1 MVQVI
6 TADIGVDEF
15 SKDLIRGLLIF
26 LLLLQNFVEGCK
38 TYRKSLAE
46 KPKSLST
53 PTKKKKQ
60 LRSLKQR
67 VSVVYITM
75 HYAVTSVVYVIQSY
89 ERRSR
94 ALKTTSEKEKKY
106 WSHITPEMMSD
117 EEKVGDNMFVTPHLI
132 EVKSSISLLKG
143 LITVLKRCRPIM
155 LAMQGF

>member
-67 VSVVYITM
+67 VSVVYIITM
-75 HYAVTSVVYVIQSY
+75 HYGLTSVVHVIQSY

-106 WSHITPEMMSD
+106 
-117 EEKVGDNMFVTPHLI
+117 
-132 EVKSSISLLKG
+132 
-143 LITVLKRCRPIM
+143 
-155 LAMQGF
+155 